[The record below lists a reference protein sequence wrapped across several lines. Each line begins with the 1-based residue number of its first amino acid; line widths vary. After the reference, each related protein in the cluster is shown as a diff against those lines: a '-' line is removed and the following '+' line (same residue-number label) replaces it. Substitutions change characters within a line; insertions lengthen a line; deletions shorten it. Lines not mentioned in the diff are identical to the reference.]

1 MIRKLCWTLLVVL
14 AASSPAAAKE
24 WAQKMFAV
32 TTHDFGHVAR
42 GAKTEFAFELQN
54 LYEEDVHIAA
64 VRTSC
69 GCTTPTITKEWLKTW
84 EKGSVVATFNT
95 RSFQG
100 DRKATITV
108 VIDKP
113 FYAEVQLNVA
123 GYIHT
128 DVDFQ
133 PGSISFGEVPHGTP
147 LEQRVTVTRNGAT
160 NWQIVDVQSA
170 NEHLEVELSDPV
182 RQGGR
187 VTYTMLVRLKPDA
200 PAGYI
205 QDSLMLVTNDRK
217 LQQVPIAVEGRI
229 VPPLTVSPSSL
240 YVGVLA
246 PGQTVTKQLVVRAKT
261 PFRITNISC
270 EDGAFQFKVADQAR
284 AVHLVPVTF
293 TAPTEAGE
301 VERTIEIQ
309 TDLPSGGST
318 TCVARGTVKNNPG
331 QISLRPVS
339 K

>member
-1 MIRKLCWTLLVVL
+1 MIRSFLMTLFVLL
-14 AASSPAAAKE
+14 AATSPLVAKD

-32 TTHDFGHVAR
+32 KSHDFGHVAR

-84 EKGSVVATFNT
+84 EKGSILATFNT

-113 FYAEVQLNVA
+113 FYAEVQLNVS
-123 GYIHT
+123 GYIHA

-133 PGSISFGEVPHGTP
+133 PGSVNFGEVPQGQP

-160 NWQIVDVQSA
+160 NWTITDVQSA
-170 NEHLEVELSDPV
+170 NENLEVELSDPI
-182 RQGGR
+182 RQAGR
-187 VTYTMLVRLKPDA
+187 VTYNMVVRLKENA

-205 QDSLMLVTNDRK
+205 QDSLMLVTNDRTMP
-217 LQQVPIAVEGRI
+217 QVPIAVEGRV

-261 PFRITNISC
+261 PFRITNIGC
-270 EDGAFQFKVADQAR
+270 EDGAFNFKVADQPR
-284 AVHLVPVTF
+284 AVHLIPVVF
-293 TAPTEAGE
+293 TAPASPGE
-301 VERTIEIQ
+301 IERMIEIE
-309 TDLPSGGST
+309 TDLPSGGIV
-318 TCVARGTVKNNPG
+318 TCVARGTVKENAG
-331 QISLRPVS
+331 QISLKPVS

>member
-1 MIRKLCWTLLVVL
+1 MIRKFCLTLLVL
-14 AASSPAAAKE
+14 IAATSPASAKE
-24 WAQKMFAV
+24 WAQKMFSAK
-32 TTHDFGHVAR
+32 THDFGHVAR

-84 EKGSVVATFNT
+84 EKGSILATFNT

-113 FYAEVQLNVA
+113 YYAEVQLNVS
-123 GYIHT
+123 GYIHA

-133 PGSISFGEVPHGTP
+133 PGSVNFGEVPEGEP
-147 LEQRVTVTRNGAT
+147 LEQRVTVTRNGVT
-160 NWQIVDVQSA
+160 NWTITDVQSA
-170 NEHLEVELSDPV
+170 NENLEVELSEPM
-182 RQGGR
+182 RQAGR
-187 VTYTMLVRLKPDA
+187 VTYQMVVRLKDST

-205 QDSLMLVTNDRK
+205 QDSLMLVTNDRN
-217 LQQVPIAVEGRI
+217 LPQVPIAVEGRV

-240 YVGVLA
+240 FVGEVA
-246 PGQTVTKQLVVRAKT
+246 PGQTVTKQLVIRAKS
-261 PFRITNISC
+261 PFRIINIAC
-270 EDGAFQFKVADQAR
+270 EDGAFQFKVSDQAR
-284 AVHLVPVTF
+284 AVHLIPVVF
-293 TAPTEAGE
+293 TAPASPGE
-301 VERTIEIQ
+301 IKSTIEIQ
-309 TDLPSGGST
+309 TDLPSGGVA
-318 TCVARGTVKNNPG
+318 TCMARGNVKEGAG
-331 QISLRPVS
+331 QISLKPVT

>member
-1 MIRKLCWTLLVVL
+1 MIRKFCWTLMVVL
-14 AASSPAAAKE
+14 VATSPVAAKE

-32 TTHDFGHVAR
+32 KTHDFGHVAR
-42 GAKTEFAFELQN
+42 GAKTEYAFELQN

-69 GCTTPTITKEWLKTW
+69 GCTTPTITKDTLKTW
-84 EKGSVVATFNT
+84 EKGAILATFNT

-113 FYAEVQLNVA
+113 YYAEVQLNVA
-123 GYIHT
+123 GFIHA

-133 PGSISFGEVPHGTP
+133 PGSINFGEVPAGQAM
-147 LEQRVTVTRNGAT
+147 EQTVTVTRNGAT
-160 NWQIVDVQSA
+160 NWQIADVQSA
-170 NEHLEVELSDPV
+170 NENLEVELSDPI
-182 RQGGR
+182 RQPGR
-187 VTYTMLVRLKPDA
+187 TTYNMLVRLKGDA
-200 PAGYI
+200 APGYI
-205 QDSLMLVTNDRK
+205 QDSLMLVTNDRNMP
-217 LQQVPIAVEGRI
+217 QVPIAVEGRI

-240 YVGVLA
+240 YLGAVA

-261 PFRITNISC
+261 PFRITNIAC
-270 EDGAFQFKVADQAR
+270 EDGAFQFKVADQPR

-293 TAPTEAGE
+293 TAPTSPGDI
-301 VERTIEIQ
+301 ERMIEIQ
-309 TDLPSGGST
+309 TDLPSGGVA
-318 TCVARGTVKNNPG
+318 TCIARGSIKENAG
-331 QISLRPVS
+331 QISLKPVT